1 MRRRQEE
8 PRQNSPGGTISRET
22 MDAISDMS
30 ISKEDYRDI
39 VNASFEGGVAGRVK
53 AVAIGIKTLRE
64 KAAKK
69 NTPKK

>member
-1 MRRRQEE
+1 
-8 PRQNSPGGTISRET
+8 